1 MVKKHMKAADGQ
13 YHINGKKFD
22 LLEGSRAQVMHKTAY
37 KTAGGLTVS
46 NLMKNKHGHYVSVK
60 KHNTAKR
67 EKRLLKAGYGTV
79 KGKFGAVKLNGTR
92 KNKSRRRH
100 KRK

>member
-1 MVKKHMKAADGQ
+1 MVKKCMKAADGH
-13 YHINGKKFD
+13 YHIKGKKYE

-37 KTAGGLTVS
+37 KTAGGLTVA
-46 NLMKNKHGHYVSVK
+46 NLKKNKHGHYVSLK

-92 KNKSRRRH
+92 KKHRKH
-100 KRK
+100 K

>member
-1 MVKKHMKAADGQ
+1 MKAGDGH
-13 YHINGKKFD
+13 YHINGKKFEM
-22 LLEGSRAQVMHKTAY
+22 LEGSRAQVMHKTAY
-37 KTAGGLTVS
+37 KTAGGLTVA

-92 KNKSRRRH
+92 KNKKSRRH

>member
-1 MVKKHMKAADGQ
+1 MKAADGH
-13 YHINGKKFD
+13 YHINGKKFE

-67 EKRLLKAGYGTV
+67 EKRLLRAGYGTV
-79 KGKFGAVKLNGTR
+79 KGKFGAVKLNGTHTRTR
-92 KNKSRRRH
+92 KHKKSRRHH

>member
-1 MVKKHMKAADGQ
+1 MKAADGQ

>member
-1 MVKKHMKAADGQ
+1 MVKKHMKAADGH
-13 YHINGKKFD
+13 YHIQGKKFE

-37 KTAGGLTVS
+37 KTSGGLTVS
-46 NLMKNKHGHYVSVK
+46 NLMKNKHGHYVSLK

-67 EKRLLKAGYGTV
+67 EKRLLRAGYGTV

-92 KNKSRRRH
+92 KHKSKKHH

>member
-1 MVKKHMKAADGQ
+1 
-13 YHINGKKFD
+13 
-22 LLEGSRAQVMHKTAY
+22 VMHKTAY

-92 KNKSRRRH
+92 KHKKSRRH
-100 KRK
+100 SKRK

>member
-1 MVKKHMKAADGQ
+1 MKSQDGH
-13 YHINGKKFD
+13 YHINGKKFVI
-22 LLEGSRAQVMHKTAY
+22 LEGSRAQVMHKTAY
-37 KTAGGLTVS
+37 KTAGGLTVA

-67 EKRLLKAGYGTV
+67 EKRLLRAGYGTV

-92 KNKSRRRH
+92 KQKKSRRH
-100 KRK
+100 GKRK